1 MTGITLDMLLRAYA
15 QGIFPMSE
23 SRHDPRISWF
33 DPHKRGVLP
42 LNRFHVPRRL
52 ARTVRGGPYRVAV
65 DTAFQQVV
73 EGCAAPRPGRWTTWI
88 NDSIIEM
95 FTGLHDIGH
104 AHSVECWKGS
114 QLVGGLYGVSL
125 GAAFFGESMFA
136 TRRDASKIALIYLV
150 ARLRHGGFRLLDT
163 QFVTGHLERFG
174 ALEIPRGDYLRR
186 LKTAVA
192 MEADFQGLSADAS
205 PTEVLEFAQSSAQ
218 TS

>member
-73 EGCAAPRPGRWTTWI
+73 GGCAAPRPGRWTTWI